1 MQAFILSYDILQYK
15 ENKYQ
20 EEEDENGKYL
30 D

>member
-1 MQAFILSYDILQYK
+1 MQAFILSYDILQCK